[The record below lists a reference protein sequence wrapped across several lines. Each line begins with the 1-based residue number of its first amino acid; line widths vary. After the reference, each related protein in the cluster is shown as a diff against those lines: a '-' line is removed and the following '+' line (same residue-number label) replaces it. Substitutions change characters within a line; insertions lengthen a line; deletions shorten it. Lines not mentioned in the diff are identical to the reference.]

1 MQHDE
6 VIWSCIGNKQNCSY
20 KVKVHTSKTGRFC
33 KHSKNITGLCSRKA
47 CPLANSQYAT
57 IQEEDGI
64 IYLYMK
70 TIERAAFPAR
80 HWEKVRLSKN
90 YQKAIDQIDE
100 NLMYWDR
107 WQRHKNKQRFTK
119 VYQYLVRMRK
129 IELKRKKK
137 LVTLSQKVERREKRR
152 ENKALIAA
160 RLDANIESEL
170 LERLKHGTYG
180 EIYNF
185 PQKAF
190 DNVMDKNSGQLVLS
204 DEEEEEIDDDK
215 LANEFIEGS
224 DDEEDETLLTKTFT
238 DKGPDLVDME
248 DLEELD
254 NMEPDDAS
262 SEELDSD
269 EEEKRR
275 EQERIKRKKRKQDR
289 KRKIQILDV
298 EDDVQP
304 EKLRNV

>member
-1 MQHDE
+1 M
-6 VIWSCIGNKQNCSY
+6 NCSY

-33 KHSKNITGLCSRKA
+33 KHPKNITGLCSRKA

-70 TIERAAFPAR
+70 TIERAAFPAK
-80 HWEKVRLSKN
+80 HWEKVKLSKN

-100 NLMYWDR
+100 HLMYWDR

-119 VYQYLVRMRK
+119 VYQYLVRLRK

-137 LVTLSQKVERREKRR
+137 LVSLSQKVERREKRR
-152 ENKALIAA
+152 EGKALIAA

-170 LERLKHGTYG
+170 LDRLKHGTYG

-190 DNVMDKNSGQLVLS
+190 DNVVDKNTGQLILS
-204 DEEEEEIDDDK
+204 EEEIDEEEIT
-215 LANEFIEGS
+215 NEFIEGS
-224 DDEEDETLLTKTFT
+224 DDEEILTTEYT
-238 DKGPDLVDME
+238 DQGPREQIDDIE
-248 DLEELD
+248 DLEQLE
-254 NMEPDDAS
+254 EQIS
-262 SEELDSD
+262 SDEVDTD
-269 EEEKRR
+269 EEERR
-275 EQERIKRKKRKQDR
+275 KEEERKKRKEKKKSLKKKNL
-289 KRKIQILDV
+289 KRKLQILDID
-298 EDDVQP
+298 EEVQP
-304 EKLRNV
+304 EKLRNA

>member
-6 VIWSCIGNKQNCSY
+6 VIWSCIGNKMNCSY

-33 KHSKNITGLCSRKA
+33 KHPKNITGLCSRKA

-70 TIERAAFPAR
+70 TVERAAFPAR

-90 YQKAIDQIDE
+90 YQKAVDQIDE
-100 NLMYWDR
+100 HLMYWDR

-137 LVTLSQKVERREKRR
+137 LVSLSQKVERREKRR
-152 ENKALIAA
+152 EGKALIAA

-170 LERLKHGTYG
+170 LDRLKHGTYG

-190 DNVMDKNSGQLVLS
+190 DNVVDKNTGQLVLS
-204 DEEEEEIDDDK
+204 EEEIDDEE

-224 DDEEDETLLTKTFT
+224 DDEEILTTEYT
-238 DKGPDLVDME
+238 DKGPSQDIE
-248 DLEELD
+248 DLEDLD
-254 NMEPDDAS
+254 KQVGQSSSNED
-262 SEELDSD
+262 SEEEERKR
-269 EEEKRR
+269 EEE
-275 EQERIKRKKRKQDR
+275 RKKRKKKIQKKKSL

-298 EDDVQP
+298 EEDQQP

>member
-1 MQHDE
+1 M
-6 VIWSCIGNKQNCSY
+6 NCSY

-33 KHSKNITGLCSRKA
+33 KHPKNITGLCSRKA

-70 TIERAAFPAR
+70 TIERAAFPAK
-80 HWEKVRLSKN
+80 HWEKVKLSKN

-100 NLMYWDR
+100 HLMYWDR

-119 VYQYLVRMRK
+119 IYQYLVRLRK

-152 ENKALIAA
+152 EGKALIAA

-170 LERLKHGTYG
+170 LDRLKHGTYG

-190 DNVMDKNSGQLVLS
+190 DNVVDKNTGQLILS
-204 DEEEEEIDDDK
+204 EEEIDEEEIT
-215 LANEFIEGS
+215 NEFIEGS
-224 DDEEDETLLTKTFT
+224 DDEEILTTEYT
-238 DKGPDLVDME
+238 DQGPREQIDDIE
-248 DLEELD
+248 DLEQLE
-254 NMEPDDAS
+254 EEIS
-262 SEELDSD
+262 SDEVDTD
-269 EEEKRR
+269 EEERR
-275 EQERIKRKKRKQDR
+275 KEEERKKRKEKKKSLKKKNL
-289 KRKIQILDV
+289 KRKLQILDID
-298 EDDVQP
+298 EEVQP
-304 EKLRNV
+304 EKLRNA